1 MPLYAQAL
9 FCIQSLRPS
18 LENLARFAS
27 VLESGFIG
35 RRDKPQ
41 LIKDQFE
48 SFWNATYQAW
58 ETPSEGWPESI
69 QRCLDADIDE
79 TERVSSPLP
88 PSSPTV
94 SVCELRRTPE
104 TGGPADIVPETP
116 LTPTTSLVSYNSS
129 STRRLEDVTDAC
141 FPNLLPSIS
150 PTSPLRFR
158 TTLPDSI
165 PVTLTT
171 PECLGKRTFSAGFG
185 CASMSTPKSKRRR
198 VEERDK
204 NKENASPRSAALT
217 QIPSVTERIAMRS
230 PLGAVD
236 SSLNGKVSTV
246 TKRQLETE
254 SEEEGDEK
262 DDDVFVDRLSRLKE
276 GKFNK
281 TIFGRRR
288 SESVGSDDD
297 LQERSLPVTLLQSSC
312 CSNDSDKRYVMDA
325 VEIPPFE
332 KILFDKRMRSASPQS
347 SCEGAQTLSI
357 GARIIHKMKP
367 SSKRMKIEDNS
378 FESSSSSIRAPRTGR
393 GLTIVELSKT
403 MSAPMHKSCSS
414 DDDPRYGQVT
424 PHHLISPG
432 PKKVLDLL
440 DPPSDDSL
448 LSSSPTKSAVA
459 RRFRR

>member
-1 MPLYAQAL
+1 MY
-9 FCIQSLRPS
+9 R
-18 LENLARFAS
+18 
-27 VLESGFIG
+27 
-35 RRDKPQ
+35 
-41 LIKDQFE
+41 
-48 SFWNATYQAW
+48 AW
-58 ETPSEGWPESI
+58 ETPPEGWPESI
-69 QRCLDADIDE
+69 QRCLNADIDE

-94 SVCELRRTPE
+94 SVCEPCRTRTPE
-104 TGGPADIVPETP
+104 TRGPADIVPETP
-116 LTPTTSLVSYNSS
+116 LTPTTSLFPYNPSP
-129 STRRLEDVTDAC
+129 TRRLEDITDTC
-141 FPNLLPSIS
+141 FPKLLPSTS

-158 TTLPDSI
+158 TTLSGSI
-165 PVTLTT
+165 PVTPTT
-171 PECLGKRTFSAGFG
+171 PKCLGKRTFSAEFG
-185 CASMSTPKSKRRR
+185 CASVSTPKSKRRR
-198 VEERDK
+198 VEERED
-204 NKENASPRSAALT
+204 KENASPHSAALT

-262 DDDVFVDRLSRLKE
+262 GDDVFVERLSRLKE
-276 GKFNK
+276 GKFDK

-297 LQERSLPVTLLQSSC
+297 LQERSLPVTLLRSSY
-312 CSNDSDKRYVMDA
+312 CSDDSDKRYVMDA
-325 VEIPPFE
+325 VEILPFE
-332 KILFDKRMRSASPQS
+332 KILFNKRMRSASPQS

-367 SSKRMKIEDNS
+367 SSKRIKTEDDS
-378 FESSSSSIRAPRTGR
+378 FRSSSSPIRAPRTGR
-393 GLTIVELSKT
+393 DLTVAELSRT

-432 PKKVLDLL
+432 PKKVLDLF

-459 RRFRR
+459 RRVRR

>member
-41 LIKDQFE
+41 LVKDQFE
-48 SFWNATYQAW
+48 SFWNATYQTW
-58 ETPSEGWPESI
+58 ETPPEGWPESI

-94 SVCELRRTPE
+94 SVCEPRRMRTPQTE
-104 TGGPADIVPETP
+104 GPADIVPETP

-129 STRRLEDVTDAC
+129 PTRRLEDVTDAC
-141 FPNLLPSIS
+141 FPKLLPSIS

-165 PVTLTT
+165 PVTPTT
-171 PECLGKRTFSAGFG
+171 PKCLGKRTFSAGFG
-185 CASMSTPKSKRRR
+185 CASMSTPTSKRRR
-198 VEERDK
+198 VED
-204 NKENASPRSAALT
+204 KENASPRSAALT
-217 QIPSVTERIAMRS
+217 QIPSVTDRIAMRS

-276 GKFNK
+276 AKFNK

-312 CSNDSDKRYVMDA
+312 CSDDSDKRYVMDA

-367 SSKRMKIEDNS
+367 SSKRMKTVDDT
-378 FESSSSSIRAPRTGR
+378 FESSSSSIRAPRTGG
-393 GLTIVELSKT
+393 GLTIVEPSRT
-403 MSAPMHKSCSS
+403 MSVPMHKSCSS

-432 PKKVLDLL
+432 PKKVLDLF

-459 RRFRR
+459 RRVRR

>member
-1 MPLYAQAL
+1 
-9 FCIQSLRPS
+9 
-18 LENLARFAS
+18 
-27 VLESGFIG
+27 
-35 RRDKPQ
+35 
-41 LIKDQFE
+41 
-48 SFWNATYQAW
+48 
-58 ETPSEGWPESI
+58 
-69 QRCLDADIDE
+69 
-79 TERVSSPLP
+79 
-88 PSSPTV
+88 
-94 SVCELRRTPE
+94 
-104 TGGPADIVPETP
+104 
-116 LTPTTSLVSYNSS
+116 
-129 STRRLEDVTDAC
+129 
-141 FPNLLPSIS
+141 
-150 PTSPLRFR
+150 
-158 TTLPDSI
+158 
-165 PVTLTT
+165 
-171 PECLGKRTFSAGFG
+171 
-185 CASMSTPKSKRRR
+185 MSTPTSKRRR
-198 VEERDK
+198 VED
-204 NKENASPRSAALT
+204 KENASPRSAALT
-217 QIPSVTERIAMRS
+217 QIPSVTDRIAMRS

-276 GKFNK
+276 AKFNK

-312 CSNDSDKRYVMDA
+312 CSDDSDKRYVMDA

-367 SSKRMKIEDNS
+367 SSKRMKTVDDT
-378 FESSSSSIRAPRTGR
+378 FESSSSSIRAPRTGG
-393 GLTIVELSKT
+393 GLTIVEPSRT
-403 MSAPMHKSCSS
+403 MSVPMHKSCSS

-432 PKKVLDLL
+432 PKKVLDLF

-459 RRFRR
+459 RRVRR